1 MGSSGKESNMVQG
14 FSLEKRTSELA
25 IIFGENCRK
34 RRKELNISQRSLSEM
49 TGIAAAHLS
58 NIENGRANPT
68 LELMEIIA
76 QAIDSPL
83 VHLLSKM
90 D

>member
-1 MGSSGKESNMVQG
+1 
-14 FSLEKRTSELA
+14 
-25 IIFGENCRK
+25 
-34 RRKELNISQRSLSEM
+34 M